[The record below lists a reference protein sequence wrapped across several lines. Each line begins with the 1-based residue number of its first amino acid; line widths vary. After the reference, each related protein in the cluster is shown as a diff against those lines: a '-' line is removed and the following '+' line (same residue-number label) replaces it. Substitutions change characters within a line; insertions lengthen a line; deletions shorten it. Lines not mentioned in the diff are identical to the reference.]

1 MVDLSK
7 VPPYSIAYFENVGK
21 QNPIAM
27 MHENLDFFKKF
38 YVQIPSEKWNYAY
51 DSGKWTVKEVLGHII
66 ECERIFQYRALRFSR
81 NDATDLPGF
90 DQDMY
95 VAAANTN
102 QRSPESLIEEYVNV
116 RKAGL
121 SLFENLTEEELERGG
136 TANGFWVKTGWIAY
150 MITGHELHHY
160 NILKERY
167 GI

>member
-66 ECERIFQYRALRFSR
+66 ECERIFSIVHCGFPEMMPRIYR
-81 NDATDLPGF
+81 DLTKICTWRRPIR
-90 DQDMY
+90 
-95 VAAANTN
+95 TN
-102 QRSPESLIEEYVNV
+102 VVQN
-116 RKAGL
+116 
-121 SLFENLTEEELERGG
+121 
-136 TANGFWVKTGWIAY
+136 
-150 MITGHELHHY
+150 H
-160 NILKERY
+160 
-167 GI
+167 